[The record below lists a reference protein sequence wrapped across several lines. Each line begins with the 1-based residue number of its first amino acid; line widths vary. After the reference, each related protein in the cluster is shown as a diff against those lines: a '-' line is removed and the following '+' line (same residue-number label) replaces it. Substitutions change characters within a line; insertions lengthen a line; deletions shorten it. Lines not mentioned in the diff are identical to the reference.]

1 MEELFN
7 KPILDQMYE
16 FRKDYF
22 EQYVYDNSEEIRNL
36 EHKVCDMSENIM
48 NYLKKIIPN
57 KKELKKIIE
66 MLNNYELKYTKQ
78 IEFWNLQYF
87 KLGMI
92 EKEKIRNELF
102 ANNMELKEND
112 TFFNYELNGFA
123 DWIEEQKRKYT
134 FETTEY
140 KELQKEYNEISK
152 KYPNAVEVFEDLKC
166 VTLTEEEMKALI
178 ALRKIDIDMGSMEK
192 ELCFRLGMKEVIN
205 F

>member
-112 TFFNYELNGFA
+112 TFLNYELNGFA